1 MGAYKRKPIPS
12 LQLMTL
18 LQPHESSTATSPS
31 ANQIQSTLHFSISSN
46 MSSIPLC
53 LSTCTHNLCKPRNIP
68 WIIDTGATNHMTCS
82 TSCFTNINA
91 SISYSLKLPNGHN
104 VPVTHTGTIQLTKS
118 ILLAD
123 VLCVPSFSF
132 NLLSTKKL
140 SISLTYCLFFFS
152 DYCFIQDLVSW
163 TTIGKGEVRNDLYHL
178 QLPTNVSS
186 TALAET
192 VAVFPQQNAF
202 ITTSVINTMNVY
214 DLWHCRLGHV
224 LFPRLGLISDPICPM
239 ANHHRLPFPI
249 SHHKS
254 SHIFEMIHCDIWGP
268 YSTTAYDGSKYFL
281 TIIDDFSRSTW
292 LYLLKNKSESRKCI
306 ESFII
311 WWSHY
316 LVLKLKFY
324 EVIMVLNFTR
334 ENFLIPKASFIIKV
348 VLKHLSKMA

>member
-140 SISLTYCLFFFS
+140 STFLTYYLFFS
-152 DYCFIQDLVSW
+152 LI
-163 TTIGKGEVRNDLYHL
+163 I
-178 QLPTNVSS
+178 
-186 TALAET
+186 
-192 VAVFPQQNAF
+192 
-202 ITTSVINTMNVY
+202 
-214 DLWHCRLGHV
+214 V
-224 LFPRLGLISDPICPM
+224 LFRTL
-239 ANHHRLPFPI
+239 
-249 SHHKS
+249 
-254 SHIFEMIHCDIWGP
+254 
-268 YSTTAYDGSKYFL
+268 
-281 TIIDDFSRSTW
+281 
-292 LYLLKNKSESRKCI
+292 
-306 ESFII
+306 
-311 WWSHY
+311 
-316 LVLKLKFY
+316 
-324 EVIMVLNFTR
+324 
-334 ENFLIPKASFIIKV
+334 
-348 VLKHLSKMA
+348 